1 MKKLTENQE
10 KLIEQIKNEFLSM
23 NDTKEPSSFAEVLLN
38 DIAQTRKKF
47 DEIALKGR
55 ALFNE
60 LKTQHDKNMVYLKTE
75 CKKLGIE
82 VEDDRDIL
90 NYSPNS
96 QFCSASMK
104 ITHPKSGDSWFYMY
118 AKVFLKYHSE
128 NGLQVYEPIA
138 NVSYGFSGDTDHMG
152 KFDSFINSDKFKSYI
167 TNLYHRIN
175 R

>member
-1 MKKLTENQE
+1 MKTLTENQE

-23 NDTKEPSSFAEVLLN
+23 NGTEEPSSFAEVLLN
-38 DIAQTRKKF
+38 DIEQTRKEF
-47 DEIALKGR
+47 DEIALKGH

-60 LKTQHDKNMVYLKTE
+60 LKTQHDKNMAYLKAE

-82 VEDDRDIL
+82 VDDRDTL
-90 NYSPNS
+90 NYSPSS
-96 QFCSASMK
+96 QFCSESVK
-104 ITHPKSGDSWFYMY
+104 ITHPKSGDDWFYIY
-118 AKVFLKYHSE
+118 AKVFLKYHSK

-138 NVSYGFSGDTDHMG
+138 NVSYGFSGDTDNMG

-167 TNLYHRIN
+167 TKLYHRIN